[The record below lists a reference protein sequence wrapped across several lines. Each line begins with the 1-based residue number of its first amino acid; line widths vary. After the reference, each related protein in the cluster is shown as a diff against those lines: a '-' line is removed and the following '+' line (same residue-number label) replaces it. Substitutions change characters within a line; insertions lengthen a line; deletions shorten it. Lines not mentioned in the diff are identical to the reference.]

1 MPLVHPSAGVNY
13 HGSMQLSRFTSS
25 EGTLLGV
32 LEQLLFKNVAVR
44 VPVPAFPSHLPSA
57 WPAVLRQFWGR
68 RAGSLAFCAGS
79 HRALCVAVPARVK
92 QCSRGGFWGPC
103 TPHSPRATGWEG
115 SLGCPCA
122 CCSSPLSQSYSVCK
136 CSRFYGHFMTLLCG
150 TYNFNGWKSN

>member
-79 HRALCVAVPARVK
+79 HRALCCCA
-92 QCSRGGFWGPC
+92 
-103 TPHSPRATGWEG
+103 
-115 SLGCPCA
+115 CPCEA
-122 CCSSPLSQSYSVCK
+122 VQQGWLLGALHTPQPPCHRLGGLPGLPLCLLLLTPEPKLFSVQVLSLLWALYDSSVW
-136 CSRFYGHFMTLLCG
+136 
-150 TYNFNGWKSN
+150 NI

>member
-25 EGTLLGV
+25 EDTVLGV

-44 VPVPAFPSHLPSA
+44 VPLPAIPSHLPSA
-57 WPAVLRQFWGR
+57 WPAVIRQFWGR
-68 RAGSLAFCAGS
+68 SKQPCCLWWFVSCSLCWFACSCEAVQQGWLLG
-79 HRALCVAVPARVK
+79 ALH
-92 QCSRGGFWGPC
+92 
-103 TPHSPRATGWEG
+103 TPQPRATGWEG
-115 SLGCPCA
+115 SLCCPCA

-136 CSRFYGHFMTLLCG
+136 CSHFYGHFMTLLCG